1 MLLDLTFTRGRVMR
15 IRVLLAESQA
25 VFAKRLGVREDMVSR
40 YETGKAVPMQA
51 KVLKALPEAEQETE
65 RKILK

>member
-51 KVLKALPEAEQETE
+51 KVLKALLEAEQEAE
-65 RKILK
+65 GKI